1 MCQLPAS
8 GTINIIRIGDMGADC
23 LATRPTMMSF
33 DNLIQQSHF
42 PFAVAASGLKRRP
55 RLHGAQTFREEGA
68 HAAATPPGGAPGGSL
83 ALRLLQT
90 PQTSILGRTP
100 GSSSK
105 RSYAFS
111 CSTRN
116 LSLLCDETQEG
127 RRPSPQPSAAQPLGA
142 ASAPRRAPACAGPS
156 EPSPL

>member
-68 HAAATPPGGAPGGSL
+68 HAAGHTSRRSSRRQPRPAPS
-83 ALRLLQT
+83 AN